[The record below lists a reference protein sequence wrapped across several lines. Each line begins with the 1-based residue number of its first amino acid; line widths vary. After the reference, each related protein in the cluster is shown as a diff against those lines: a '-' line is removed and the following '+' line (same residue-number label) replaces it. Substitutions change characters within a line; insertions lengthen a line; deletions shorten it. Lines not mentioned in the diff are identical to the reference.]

1 VNYKLFNPFDDFEIT
16 KTVWIDLLKRC
27 DSSFFTSW
35 EWISTWLNSLPKDTN
50 LQFVVGYLAEQPML
64 AFFIGRRRRRRY
76 GFLPTKAIV
85 LNATG
90 NPYFD
95 KLTIEYNSMLVDTR
109 AIPEK
114 DSLFGFLAT
123 LPWNE
128 FVLSGVSQ
136 QFVSNFDLL
145 GNSNRYFP
153 VITDRISESHLV
165 DLQKIRESRMDYL
178 GLLSANR
185 RSQIR
190 RSIKEYEKD
199 GKIQCQQAASS
210 EEALSMLNE
219 LAALHEQVWRNRGM
233 TGAFSNKYFHQFH
246 NDLILNHFD
255 TGNIQLLHI
264 FNERE
269 TLGYL
274 YNFIHCRKVLF
285 YQSGLNY
292 SAGNQYRPGLVSHY
306 FAILH
311 NAAQNMDSYD
321 FLAGDADYKKSL
333 GTNSLPMYWIRLIK
347 NNSRYRLETNA
358 IRIKQTIK
366 TFLKRREAA

>member
-1 VNYKLFNPFDDFEIT
+1 MIYKLFNPFDEFDVT
-16 KTVWIDLLKRC
+16 KTIWVDLLKRC

-35 EWISTWLNSLPKDTN
+35 EWISTWIHSLPKDTD
-50 LQFVVGYLAEQPML
+50 LQLVVGYFDEQPVL
-64 AFFIGRRRRRRY
+64 AFFIGRHQRTRH

-85 LNATG
+85 LNTTG

-95 KLTIEYNSMLVDTR
+95 KLTIEYNSILFDSRVIKD
-109 AIPEK
+109 K
-114 DSLFGFLAT
+114 DSLFRFLSG
-123 LPWNE
+123 LPWDE
-128 FVLSGVSQ
+128 FVLPGISQ
-136 QFVSNFDLL
+136 EFISSLDFF
-145 GNSNRYFP
+145 SNRYFP
-153 VITDRISESHLV
+153 VITDRSSESHFV
-165 DLQKIRESRMDYL
+165 DLQKIRDSGMDYL
-178 GLLSANR
+178 ILLSANR

-219 LAALHEQVWRNRGM
+219 LARLHEQAWQSRSV
-233 TGAFSNKYFHQFH
+233 TGAFSNKYFSQFH
-246 NDLILNHFD
+246 KDLIANYFD
-255 TGNIQLLHI
+255 TGNIQLLHV

-269 TLGYL
+269 TIGYL
-274 YNFIHCRKVLF
+274 YNFIYCRKVLF

-311 NAAQNMDSYD
+311 NVARNIDTYD

-333 GTNSLPMYWIRLIK
+333 GTNSVPMYWIRLIK
-347 NNSRYRLETNA
+347 SNSRYRLETNT
-358 IRIKQTIK
+358 IKIKQTIK
-366 TFLKRREAA
+366 TLWKRHKAA